1 MSACLLLGVLMLETG
16 SRLLNNCLQ
25 IATILTIVMSLWT
38 VAIMDLPYSGAQQ
51 VRDDDL
57 R

>member
-51 VRDDDL
+51 VREGI